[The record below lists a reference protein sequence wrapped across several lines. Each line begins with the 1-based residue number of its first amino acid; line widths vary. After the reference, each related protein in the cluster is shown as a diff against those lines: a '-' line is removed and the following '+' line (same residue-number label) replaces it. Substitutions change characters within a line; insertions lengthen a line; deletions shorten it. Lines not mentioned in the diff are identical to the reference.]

1 MNYTSTMIFT
11 DVDALGEPYGQKLDR
26 VNVQSD
32 VSSVTTHLHVGSNA
46 VITTDV
52 YDVAV
57 RPFVTVDI
65 RGTSGDEGGLSDT
78 ALFFHPD
85 TMGPLIALR
94 DACNVAL
101 RNLRKMKG
109 A

>member
-1 MNYTSTMIFT
+1 MIFT
-11 DVDALGEPYGQKLDR
+11 DVDALTEPYGQTLNR

-32 VSSVTTHLHVGSNA
+32 TVNVTTHLHVGSNA
-46 VITTDV
+46 SITTDV
-52 YDVAV
+52 YDAV

-65 RGTSGDEGGLSDT
+65 RGDSGSDGLTDV

-85 TMGPLIALR
+85 TMGQLIALR